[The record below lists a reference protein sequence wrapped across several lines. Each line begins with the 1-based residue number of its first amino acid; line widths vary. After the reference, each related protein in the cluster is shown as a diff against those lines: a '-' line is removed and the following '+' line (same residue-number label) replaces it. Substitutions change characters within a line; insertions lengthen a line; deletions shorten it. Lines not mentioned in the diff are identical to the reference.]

1 MKEMADAVHRSQ
13 RRCLV
18 RVTCVAVLLVPILAN
33 ATAREWFTLS
43 IDGQRVGYAYRD
55 IEKTKEGSVAIQY
68 SRVAVMEFR
77 KSSLVE
83 KTIRV
88 SRDLKGAAAKVEVRT
103 AVGNQQDSWLGTI
116 DHGGGKMVRRISS
129 VGRDEVVSFSTSTIM
144 PDERYDVLSPLWTG
158 SALKLGYQ
166 YLDPSVALPI
176 HIDAEV
182 VAGVATNDAADS
194 AATVHIRRTI
204 SQTSSSTEDLWFD
217 RNGRLLKLQ
226 QLFYGATLQWN
237 PCAMECD
244 ASVAVPFDL
253 MARLVV
259 RSPFHVPLSA
269 LRGPIR
275 YVIATDTGAPPTIP
289 TTTEQSVVFDNGKA
303 IVTVCNDCGSEP
315 AAAGRDV
322 AQYLLSNAWVQSDN
336 SEIKSFAHR
345 SSGYGSSKQKMD
357 RLVVA
362 VRAHINGPIDYL
374 SYGTAL
380 DALRHRS
387 GDCTEFASLLTA
399 AARAEGIPA
408 RIAIGIVFADRFSGK
423 KDVFSPHAW
432 VQAWDGERW
441 RSYDAALDGFDAT
454 HIAMAIGDGRPE
466 QFSNAFGALPRWH
479 IEKLG
484 LIHR

>member
-1 MKEMADAVHRSQ
+1 
-13 RRCLV
+13 
-18 RVTCVAVLLVPILAN
+18 
-33 ATAREWFTLS
+33 
-43 IDGQRVGYAYRD
+43 
-55 IEKTKEGSVAIQY
+55 
-68 SRVAVMEFR
+68 
-77 KSSLVE
+77 
-83 KTIRV
+83 
-88 SRDLKGAAAKVEVRT
+88 
-103 AVGNQQDSWLGTI
+103 
-116 DHGGGKMVRRISS
+116 
-129 VGRDEVVSFSTSTIM
+129 
-144 PDERYDVLSPLWTG
+144 
-158 SALKLGYQ
+158 
-166 YLDPSVALPI
+166 
-176 HIDAEV
+176 
-182 VAGVATNDAADS
+182 
-194 AATVHIRRTI
+194 
-204 SQTSSSTEDLWFD
+204 
-217 RNGRLLKLQ
+217 
-226 QLFYGATLQWN
+226 
-237 PCAMECD
+237 
-244 ASVAVPFDL
+244 

-269 LRGPIR
+269 LYGPIR
-275 YVIATDTGAPPTIP
+275 YVIATDNGAPPILPVTS
-289 TTTEQSVVFDNGKA
+289 EQSVVFDNGKA

-315 AAAGRDV
+315 VKVGSEV
-322 AQYLLSNAWVQSDN
+322 AQYLLPNAWVQSDN
-336 SEIKSFAHR
+336 SEIKSFAR
-345 SSGYGSSKQKMD
+345 YSSGHGSSKQKMD

-380 DALRHRS
+380 DALRSRS

-466 QFSNAFGALPRWH
+466 QFSNAFGALHRWR